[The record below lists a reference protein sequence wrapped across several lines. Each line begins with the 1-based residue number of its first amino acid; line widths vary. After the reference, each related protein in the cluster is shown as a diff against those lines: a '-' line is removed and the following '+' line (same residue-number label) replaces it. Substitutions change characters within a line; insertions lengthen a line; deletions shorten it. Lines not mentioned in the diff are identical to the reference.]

1 MSIKIRQAE
10 EKDLAA
16 ILDIL
21 NYEILNTTAVYDY
34 TPRSLQS
41 QLEWFQRKKKDS
53 LPVIVAV
60 KDQKVLGY
68 ASFGIFRPWEAYELS
83 IEHSLYVDKDARRQ
97 GVGELLMVEIMKI
110 ANRDGYHSLIAGI
123 DASNE
128 G

>member
-1 MSIKIRQAE
+1 
-10 EKDLAA
+10 
-16 ILDIL
+16 
-21 NYEILNTTAVYDY
+21 
-34 TPRSLQS
+34 
-41 QLEWFQRKKKDS
+41 
-53 LPVIVAV
+53 IVAV

-128 G
+128 GSYEFHQKFEFVEVGRLNQVGYKFNRWLDLIFMQRFLDQ